1 MKKIITLG
9 LFGIFLTS
17 CSTVSHTYRSSDIV
31 GSQIVA
37 NEVVVDTKID
47 MQKKIEAVS
56 SKRDSEAEAMHEA
69 YYEAITKNN
78 IDVVI
83 DPIFEVTSTDRILF
97 FGGKSTARLT
107 GFGAKYE
114 NSRSKIDAIKE
125 LKSID
130 ANDIQK
136 FNAIYNT
143 SETGKQAEKKSTGGS
158 SSKKGWII
166 GGAILA
172 ALALITLL

>member
-9 LFGIFLTS
+9 IFGIFLTS

-47 MQKKIEAVS
+47 LLKKIEAVS
-56 SKRDSEAEAMHEA
+56 SKRNSETEAMNEA

-78 IDVVI
+78 IDVVV
-83 DPIFEVTSTDRILF
+83 DPIFEVTSTDKILF
-97 FGGKSTARLT
+97 FGGKSTAKLT

-114 NSRSKIDAIKE
+114 NSRSQIDAIKE
-125 LKSID
+125 LKSVD
-130 ANDIQK
+130 ASDIQK
-136 FNAIYNT
+136 FNSIYNA
-143 SETGKQAEKKSTGGS
+143 SEKENHT
-158 SSKKGWII
+158 SKK
-166 GGAILA
+166 
-172 ALALITLL
+172 